1 MIVADSIKK
10 AYSFYKEE
18 FDAAKLYFYLAKRES
33 DSANKSKFLELHD
46 IEAGHVKFW
55 YLFLKNRGYEPKG
68 STGNI
73 KLTLS
78 KFLRKLLGA
87 GLYTSIL
94 EMGESTSI
102 EAYTEFLS
110 SGDLTA
116 EEKEG
121 LKKIIEDE
129 LDHESFFENQKSV
142 MPVNNVRD
150 FILGMNDGLVELL
163 GAVTGLSAVYPSNP
177 LFVGINGLVVGLAG
191 AMSMAIGSFISV
203 RSQRQVNEGTR
214 RKMELLF
221 GVSKDRAKQE
231 LLDKLTESGMPEDVG
246 KEVADRIGEN
256 QESMIGLLID
266 ENDENEIRSAA
277 FTGLAYVAGVAFPV
291 LPYFLLPSSISALI
305 LSAVLAGIALAA
317 VATIVSIS
325 AGNANIK
332 GKIIEMVISGLGA
345 AGVSYIFGLI
355 VQGYFGVS
363 V

>member
-1 MIVADSIKK
+1 MMVTDSIKK

-18 FDAAKLYFYLAKRES
+18 FDAAKLYFYLAKSES

-46 IEAGHVKFW
+46 IEAEHVKFW
-55 YLFLKNRGYEPKG
+55 YIFLKNRGYEPKS
-68 STGNI
+68 STGNL

-102 EAYTEFLS
+102 EAYAEFLS
-110 SGDLTA
+110 SGDLTT

-121 LKKIIEDE
+121 LNKIIEDE

-191 AMSMAIGSFISV
+191 AMSMAIGTFISV
-203 RSQRQVNEGTR
+203 RSQRQVNEGIR

-246 KEVADRIGEN
+246 KEVTDRIGEN
-256 QESMIGLLID
+256 QESMIELLIE

-277 FTGLAYVAGVAFPV
+277 FTGLAYIVGVAFPV

-332 GKIIEMVISGLGA
+332 GKIIEMVVSGLGA